1 MRAQSGPRER
11 DNVMATKDAEWTE
24 STAGAAANDGW
35 NEVDAESQIVLENEG
50 DGWIG
55 QFLGMDAPNA
65 NGIVQAH
72 FERVTGLDNT
82 PLGDGMFI
90 NAGKDLQNKLKNVP
104 ANSQVRIEWTS
115 SMNTGQKSPMRV
127 FSVKWR

>member
-1 MRAQSGPRER
+1 
-11 DNVMATKDAEWTE
+11 MATKDAEWTE

-55 QFLGMDAPNA
+55 QFLGMDAPNS

-72 FERVTGLDNT
+72 FESVTGLDNS
-82 PLGDGMFI
+82 PLGDGMFV

-104 ANSQVRIEWTS
+104 VNSQVRIEWVS
-115 SMNTGQKSPMRV
+115 SMNTGQKTPMRV